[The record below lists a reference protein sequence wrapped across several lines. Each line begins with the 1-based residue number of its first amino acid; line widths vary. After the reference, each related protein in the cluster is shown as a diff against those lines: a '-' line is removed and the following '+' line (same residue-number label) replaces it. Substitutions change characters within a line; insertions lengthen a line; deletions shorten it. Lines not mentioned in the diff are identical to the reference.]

1 MLKERVSRRP
11 SPELPIVG
19 QAIVSV
25 GWLPVKFYF
34 VSTIQFDGP
43 NQRKLYSTNVYKC
56 DRNGTILNHDE
67 FLYEKE
73 YEDLEQACRG
83 HEEVL
88 ELLQRGKLPLRKQN
102 F

>member
-56 DRNGTILNHDE
+56 DRNGTILNHNE
-67 FLYEKE
+67 FYTRKSTRTWSKPA
-73 YEDLEQACRG
+73 EDTR
-83 HEEVL
+83 EVL
-88 ELLQRGKLPLRKQN
+88 ESLQRGKLPLRKQN